1 MMHHALRLA
10 RRDVRGG
17 WREARAALLGLGVG
31 VAGIVT
37 VAALGDGL
45 QEGLAEGGRVLLG
58 GDVALRTVMAPLT
71 AKQRAALA
79 DADRHSES
87 LDLYGMAANGGMP
100 TLVAVKAVDAAYPLY
115 GAVELDPPGPLA
127 QALAVIDGVPGV
139 IVEPSLAE
147 RLDAL
152 PGTRFA
158 LGSAVVELRAVL
170 VAEPDRA
177 SSPFLLAERLMIG
190 GAGLDALG
198 LVQPGSLVRYTTRV
212 RLDPGLDVTAWVE
225 SLRRAVPDAPWQ
237 IATYDA
243 ANPRLERA
251 FERLRTFFVLVGL
264 GALIVGGVGIASAMR
279 AYLGRKRPTIAI
291 LKAVGA
297 DGRFVSAVYAL
308 EVAGLVAPAVLG
320 GVLAGLAGAVGLA
333 LVAGSLLPVEAAVGV
348 HPGAAALGL
357 AFGALVAVG
366 AAIGPLGHAVATAPL
381 TLLRESTSQ
390 RGAFRWRPILLHGL
404 VAGATA
410 GLALATS
417 ADQWLAGWV
426 LGGVAATSALFVLIA
441 YGVRRAALAARGH
454 LGGTL
459 RLAVAGLA
467 RPGAP
472 TTAMVIALGLGLALL
487 ATVVLVEGNL
497 RRALVEA
504 LPRAA
509 PSFFVLDIQPE
520 QVATFETT
528 VAGIAGAEVIDL
540 VPSLRG
546 RIVRIGGKVAD
557 PERVDPSVRWA
568 IEGDRGV
575 TVSARPPEGA
585 EVVAGA
591 WWPEDYDGPPLVSL
605 DSGIA
610 QGLGV
615 GVGDTLGLNILGRDI
630 EVIIANLRR
639 IEWETLGVNFTL
651 ILPPSTL
658 AGAPFTHLATIRA
671 APDRQAALREAL
683 GRAVPNASVI
693 AVAEVL
699 GRIDAILGQV
709 AVAIRIAAGIA
720 VAIGVLVLAQAIG
733 AARRS
738 RLYDAVIAKVV
749 GATRGQ
755 IMAIALIEHGLAGV
769 AGGLGAALVGTA
781 AAWAVTVH
789 VLDLDFA
796 FDLATTVFVTLGGAG
811 IAAILGLVST
821 ARMLGAGTAGALRAT
836 AA

>member
-1 MMHHALRLA
+1 MIRHALRLA
-10 RRDVRGG
+10 RRDLRGG

-45 QEGLAEGGRVLLG
+45 QEGLADGGRVLLG

-71 AKQRAALA
+71 ADHRAALA
-79 DADRHSES
+79 DAGRISES
-87 LDLYGMAANGGMP
+87 LDLYAMAANGGMP

-115 GAVELDPPGPLA
+115 GAVELDPPGPLGE
-127 QALAVIDGVPGV
+127 ALAVIDGVPGV

-147 RLDAL
+147 RLGAL
-152 PGTRFA
+152 PGTRLA

-170 VAEPDRA
+170 IAEPDRA
-177 SSPFLLAERLMIG
+177 SSPLLLAERLMIG
-190 GAGLDALG
+190 RAGLDALG

-212 RLDPGLDVTAWVE
+212 RLPPGLDVAAWVE
-225 SLRRAVPDAPWQ
+225 GLRRAVPDAPWQ

-279 AYLGRKRPTIAI
+279 AYRGRKRPTIAI
-291 LKAVGA
+291 LKAIGA
-297 DGRFVSAVYAL
+297 DGRFVATVYAL

-320 GVLAGLAGAVGLA
+320 GVVAGLAGAAGLA
-333 LVAGSLLPVEAAVGV
+333 LLAGSLLPVEAALGI

-357 AFGALVAVG
+357 AFGVLVAAG

-381 TLLRESTSQ
+381 TLLRET
-390 RGAFRWRPILLHGL
+390 RRRRVFHWRPTLLHGL
-404 VAGATA
+404 IAGAIT
-410 GLALATS
+410 GLALVTS
-417 ADQWLAGWV
+417 ADRWLAGWV
-426 LGGVAATSALFVLIA
+426 LGGVAATAVFFVLVA
-441 YGVRRAALAARGH
+441 YGVRRAALGVRGR

-497 RRALVEA
+497 RRALGESV
-504 LPRAA
+504 PRAA
-509 PSFFVLDIQPE
+509 PSFFVLDIQPT
-520 QVATFETT
+520 QVATFEAT
-528 VAGIAGAEVIDL
+528 VAGIAGAEIIDL

-546 RIVRIGGKVAD
+546 RIVRIGDKVAD
-557 PERVDPSVRWA
+557 PDEVDPSVRWA

-591 WWPEDYDGPPLVSL
+591 WWPEDYAGPPLVSL

-615 GVGDTLGLNILGRDI
+615 GVGDSLGLNILGRDI

-651 ILPPSTL
+651 VLPPSTL

-671 APDRQAALREAL
+671 APERQAALREAL

-733 AARRS
+733 AARQA

-755 IMAIALIEHGLAGV
+755 ILAIALIEHGLAGA

-789 VLDLDFA
+789 FLELDFA
-796 FDLATTVFVTLGGAG
+796 FDLATTSAVTLGGAG
-811 IAAILGLVST
+811 IAAVLGLVST
-821 ARMLGAGTAGALRAT
+821 ARMLGTGTAAALRAT